1 MNKKIDYQHLYD
13 SRTHEEIKDY
23 LKLVDNTRLRVSE
36 VLRKIL
42 IEDDIFKIVSDIS
55 IQVDPCVAD
64 LFWVIAEDDIFWF
77 SLNFWTILR
86 HQILGLT
93 RSIRGFEVMLAN
105 GVWFIE
111 HPDGTADFWKL
122 TPEQIETKIRSS
134 IIKRILSLEKL
145 KS

>member
-64 LFWVIAEDDIFWF
+64 LF
-77 SLNFWTILR
+77 
-86 HQILGLT
+86 
-93 RSIRGFEVMLAN
+93 
-105 GVWFIE
+105 
-111 HPDGTADFWKL
+111 
-122 TPEQIETKIRSS
+122 
-134 IIKRILSLEKL
+134 
-145 KS
+145 